1 MAATR
6 PVSIFQWTQLARRNA
21 GYPHVVTLALAYAPR
36 ALPSTEYLYERVRAL
51 QERFPALCARLADAD
66 GDDARWVE
74 GAAWPADAIVREE
87 PLPADADPDGLL
99 PVLEADLHWME
110 REDIVD
116 RPLWQATRYV
126 GARSAFLALS
136 VSHVLNDGRGAFNLL
151 TFLLAPSFDA
161 HPREPFGAPWAEDV
175 VDLVPAAPV
184 QLAHTPAPWPGGRL
198 RRPPADCAVAFV
210 LANLEPELVAALKAA
225 GKARGVP
232 TLDPLLRTAGVLA
245 LHSVLDADVHLQ
257 AMYAYSFRHEHPG
270 VSAVAG
276 SFHVPLV
283 AFHAPAPAD
292 RFWALAREGAAHA
305 QSADAHALGRHLV
318 GNTVH
323 LPRPLA
329 AHYAGV
335 WAGPAPYRASVAFSN
350 MAHCALP
357 PGARDLAWVQTTG
370 INFPALCAELVGH
383 ERGCRITVGWREG
396 SVLERR
402 EVELFVQR
410 WTAILEKV
418 AAGPAEDWTVE
429 TLMLNVP

>member
-1 MAATR
+1 VNATA
-6 PVSIFQWTQLARRNA
+6 Q
-21 GYPHVVTLALAYAPR
+21 
-36 ALPSTEYLYERVRAL
+36 
-51 QERFPALCARLADAD
+51 
-66 GDDARWVE
+66 
-74 GAAWPADAIVREE
+74 
-87 PLPADADPDGLL
+87 
-99 PVLEADLHWME
+99 
-110 REDIVD
+110 
-116 RPLWQATRYV
+116 
-126 GARSAFLALS
+126 SA
-136 VSHVLNDGRGAFNLL
+136 
-151 TFLLAPSFDA
+151 
-161 HPREPFGAPWAEDV
+161 
-175 VDLVPAAPV
+175 
-184 QLAHTPAPWPGGRL
+184 GRL
-198 RRPPADCAVAFV
+198 RKPPADCAVAFT
-210 LANLEPELVAALKAA
+210 LAELEPEVMDALKAA
-225 GKARGVP
+225 GKVRGVR

-245 LHSVLDADVHLQ
+245 LHSVAGAGAHLQ
-257 AMYAYSFRHEHPG
+257 AMYAYSFRHDHPG

-283 AFHAPAPAD
+283 AFHAPPALAD
-292 RFWALAREGAAHA
+292 GFWALVQASAAHA

-329 AHYAGV
+329 AHYRSI

-383 ERGCRITVGWREG
+383 ERGCRIVVGWREG

-402 EVELFVQR
+402 EVELFVRR
-410 WTAILEKV
+410 WTAILAKV